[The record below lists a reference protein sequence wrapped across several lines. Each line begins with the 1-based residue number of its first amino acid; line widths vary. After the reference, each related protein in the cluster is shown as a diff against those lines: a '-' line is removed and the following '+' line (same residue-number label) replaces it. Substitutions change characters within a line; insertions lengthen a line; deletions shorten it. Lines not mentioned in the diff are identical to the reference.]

1 MTGWLLLLSLLILGG
16 VLSTLGDR
24 LGSRVGKA
32 RLSLFGLRPRQTAV
46 VITVLTGSLISALS
60 LGLMLLVSRQ
70 LRVGLFEL
78 NDLEARLRSSRSDL
92 KGSRKAQ
99 RKAREQLE
107 EARADEIKARKI
119 LADAQARASELR
131 STLQPLQ
138 EQTRRLEAERQRLS
152 QDVRNRDAEIQRT
165 DDELRAVRE
174 RISSGEA
181 ELQQLEENL
190 LALRRGDVAIS
201 SGQPLATVTLKLDRP
216 DQARQVIDQ
225 VLREANLQAF
235 QKVLPGQAP
244 DRQIILVPRQDIERL
259 EQAIRKPGT
268 WVVLLRSAANVLRGE
283 RVVYAFPDVRPNVAI
298 TIEGEVLAKTALAS
312 QETNPEAVRNRINLL
327 LASTLAEVRRR
338 GSLSQGLQ
346 FDANAVNTL
355 ARELTDRSGGRV
367 ELEAV
372 AIRRSETADPIAI
385 ELRPSRRLRS
395 TSTIERDIP

>member
-1 MTGWLLLLSLLILGG
+1 MTGWLLLLTLLILGG

-46 VITVLTGSLISALS
+46 LITVLTGSLISVLS

-78 NDLEARLRSSRSDL
+78 NELQARLRSSRAAL
-92 KGSRKAQ
+92 KASRKAQ
-99 RKAREQLE
+99 QESRDQFQQARSDEI
-107 EARADEIKARKI
+107 EARQT
-119 LADAQARASELR
+119 LADAQARVSELR

-152 QDVRNRDAEIQRT
+152 QDVSNRDAEIRRT
-165 DDELRAVRE
+165 DAELNAVRAQI
-174 RISSGEA
+174 RDGEN
-181 ELQQLEENL
+181 ELLQLEENL
-190 LALRRGDVAIS
+190 LALRRGNVAIS

-225 VLREANLQAF
+225 ILREANQQAY
-235 QKVLPGQAP
+235 QQVLPGEAP
-244 DRQIILVPRQDIERL
+244 DRQILLVPRQDIDRL

-283 RVVYAFPDVRPNVAI
+283 RVVYAFPDVRPNVTV
-298 TIEGEVLAKTALAS
+298 TIQGEVLTTTTINSDERDPQAI
-312 QETNPEAVRNRINLL
+312 RNRLNLL
-327 LASTLAEVRRR
+327 LASTLAEAQRR

-346 FDANAVNTL
+346 FDGNALNSL
-355 ARELTDRSGGRV
+355 AKELIERGRGRV
-367 ELEAV
+367 ELESV
-372 AIRRSETADPIAI
+372 AARRSETADPVAI
-385 ELRPSRRLRS
+385 ELRIKRS
-395 TSTIERDIP
+395 FGSNSDASGS

>member
-99 RKAREQLE
+99 RKARQQLE

-119 LADAQARASELR
+119 LADAEARAGELR

-165 DDELRAVRE
+165 DDELQAVRE

-259 EQAIRKPGT
+259 EKAIRKPGT

-298 TIEGEVLAKTALAS
+298 TIEGEVLAKTTLAS
-312 QETNPEAVRNRINLL
+312 QDTNPEAVRNRINLL

-346 FDANAVNTL
+346 FDANGVNTL
-355 ARELTDRSGGRV
+355 ARELTERSGGLV

-372 AIRRSETADPIAI
+372 AVRRSETADPIAI
-385 ELRPSRRLRS
+385 ELRPSRQLRPRS
-395 TSTIERDIP
+395 TLQDDTP